1 MELAALVDRQI
12 NADRERGF
20 QIDFADDTNRLYQ
33 IERDLIGLFGEVGE
47 FANLLKKVRLATNHR
62 HYPGPTLAVAEKEL
76 RDELAD
82 VAIYLFR
89 LSVMLG
95 GNLEADIIAKMDV
108 NDIRYK
114 SID

>member
-1 MELAALVDRQI
+1 MEFTELVERQI
-12 NADRERGF
+12 NADRQRGF
-20 QIDFADDTNRLYQ
+20 QIDFADDANRLDQ
-33 IERDLIGLFGEVGE
+33 IEKDLIGLFGEVGE

-62 HYPGPTLAVAEKEL
+62 RYPGPTLALAEREL

-95 GNLEADIIAKMDV
+95 GNLEVDILAKMDV

-114 SID
+114 TID